1 MAKQGEALPKKDHF
15 QAVTDAIIAQLEQG
29 TLPWEKPWA
38 AGDVPLRP
46 LRTCGTPYRGINILL
61 LWSAAMAGGYSSPY
75 WMTFRQAK
83 ERAASVRKGER
94 GTSVFYA
101 GMMEVEG
108 ENTEDDGDDD
118 ARAVRFF
125 MKHYTVFNAEQID
138 GLDAAFFPAKV
149 DLPPAAARIAEA
161 DVYFDAIPS
170 DVRHGGGRAFYTP
183 DYIRMPPFEAFADP
197 ERYYS
202 TIAHEHI
209 HWTKGPGRLDRD
221 FGRKRWG
228 DEGYAMEE
236 LVAELGAAFVC
247 SALGFRPDHIEDH
260 ASYIDSWLKVL
271 KGDKRAI
278 FTAASHAQKAFDLLD
293 GYQAECGMMAAA
305 Q

>member
-1 MAKQGEALPKKDHF
+1 
-15 QAVTDAIIAQLEQG
+15 
-29 TLPWEKPWA
+29 
-38 AGDVPLRP
+38 
-46 LRTCGTPYRGINILL
+46 
-61 LWSAAMAGGYSSPY
+61 
-75 WMTFRQAK
+75 
-83 ERAASVRKGER
+83 
-94 GTSVFYA
+94 
-101 GMMEVEG
+101 
-108 ENTEDDGDDD
+108 
-118 ARAVRFF
+118 
-125 MKHYTVFNAEQID
+125 
-138 GLDAAFFPAKV
+138 
-149 DLPPAAARIAEA
+149 
-161 DVYFDAIPS
+161 
-170 DVRHGGGRAFYTP
+170 
-183 DYIRMPPFEAFADP
+183 MPPFEAFADP